1 MMSPGAGE
9 QWIGVDRTRQTID
22 LCPFRVGQPGVE
34 RGNRA
39 LEPGGSRPGGERE
52 DWGMTSTAQ
61 DTEGEDNKNKDGE
74 KEHWPRIRHLYLQ
87 FIPCLLPP
95 HGSGHP
101 PVPQG
106 HYQSS
111 APPDFFSCR
120 DIHQVRTQHQ
130 TRQRSSSFSHNPPS
144 THISPD
150 DQICRLFL
158 TPAGCPLGPLHCPL
172 RHTTPSA
179 QNFQP
184 PKPLPSHPRERE
196 RVSTVCK
203 HWLRGLCKKGDA
215 CEFLHEYNLRR
226 MPECYWF
233 AKYGYCSAG
242 DECLYAHPK
251 ERKIECPDYN
261 RGFCKLGL
269 WFSSH
274 SNSVLHFGFSLRS
287 YVPSQACSQSSLP
300 ALSHWL
306 LPHGTRMPPR
316 PVCISLCSLLLS

>member
-1 MMSPGAGE
+1 M
-9 QWIGVDRTRQTID
+9 
-22 LCPFRVGQPGVE
+22 
-34 RGNRA
+34 A
-39 LEPGGSRPGGERE
+39 LVAPLSL
-52 DWGMTSTAQ
+52 
-61 DTEGEDNKNKDGE
+61 KD
-74 KEHWPRIRHLYLQ
+74 I
-87 FIPCLLPP
+87 
-95 HGSGHP
+95 
-101 PVPQG
+101 
-106 HYQSS
+106 
-111 APPDFFSCR
+111 
-120 DIHQVRTQHQ
+120 
-130 TRQRSSSFSHNPPS
+130 
-144 THISPD
+144 ISPQLHQISFPAETYIKSELNIKLDKD

-316 PVCISLCSLLLS
+316 PPTSPKPNLPSSSAYEPPPPPSTRDLGPPPPGFARYADLDKAPGLAPGPSAQPQMPQRRDPNEVTCFKCGEKGHYANHCRNRNVPGNRGGTERVRRYGGDD